1 MAMMSMVHMNLSG
14 DPGEALAA
22 LHATLTAT
30 RERPGCLRV
39 DVLQHQED
47 PGHVVLVE
55 AWNSPEDEAAYR
67 KWRAEG
73 PPNPR
78 LRAVIAGVSAPE
90 NFSLL
95 ADI

>member
-1 MAMMSMVHMNLSG
+1 MVHMDLSG
-14 DPGEALAA
+14 NTEEALAA
-22 LHATLTAT
+22 LHETLSAT

-39 DVLQHQED
+39 DVLQRQED

-55 AWNSPEDEAAYR
+55 TWNSPDDEAAYR